1 MPLKKEFS
9 KHDNIY
15 SGKFYLA
22 KNVKEVDEFCLRDF
36 VGLIKLYNNH
46 KFDRATFNSF
56 SIK

>member
-46 KFDRATFNSF
+46 KFDRATSNSF
-56 SIK
+56 S